1 MQILN
6 ACHNKLIPNMFYAH
20 GFVFDKFH
28 FDFHYFFIKN
38 TLHVFSFG
46 AMFPTLFYNTRM

>member
-1 MQILN
+1 
-6 ACHNKLIPNMFYAH
+6 MFYAH